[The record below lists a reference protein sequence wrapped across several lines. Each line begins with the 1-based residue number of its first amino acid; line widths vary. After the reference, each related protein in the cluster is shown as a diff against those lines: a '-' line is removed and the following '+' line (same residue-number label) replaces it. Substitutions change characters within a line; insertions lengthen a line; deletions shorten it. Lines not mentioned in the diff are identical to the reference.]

1 MPLSVASAA
10 AELAVAMPTTKV
22 GNPAVFAASTAA
34 IAPGLASV
42 VPASGQVGAPSVA
55 SRMNLGLAS
64 VSDCMYP
71 VAPFAAFRVG
81 VPL

>member
-10 AELAVAMPTTKV
+10 AEPVVAMPTTKV
-22 GNPAVFAASTAA
+22 GNPAVFAAPTAV

-42 VPASGQVGAPSVA
+42 TPASGQVGAPSVA
-55 SRMNLGLAS
+55 SRMNLGFVS
-64 VSDCMYP
+64 VSVCRYP
-71 VAPFAAFRVG
+71 VAPLAALRVG